1 MTAKLEEFDLD
12 NIWIGKK
19 SHENILIYDLFYK
32 TLIGP
37 KPLLIRFDKID
48 GFIKIYD
55 ETKYLI
61 FLALKNMTIFMTA
74 LDILRLISH
83 ITYLFSHYFAKV
95 DSGDC
100 LPTEKKLT
108 LHNDLIQIK
117 SVLNKDKNHYYC
129 MIFLEKY
136 SYQSTKK

>member
-100 LPTEKKLT
+100 LPIVKKLT

-117 SVLNKDKNHYYC
+117 SVLTKDKNHYYC
-129 MIFLEKY
+129 MIFLEKILI
-136 SYQSTKK
+136 SIN

>member
-100 LPTEKKLT
+100 LPIEKNWLYTMIWYRLSQFLPK
-108 LHNDLIQIK
+108 IK
-117 SVLNKDKNHYYC
+117 TTTTVWY
-129 MIFLEKY
+129 F
-136 SYQSTKK
+136 

>member
-55 ETKYLI
+55 
-61 FLALKNMTIFMTA
+61 
-74 LDILRLISH
+74 
-83 ITYLFSHYFAKV
+83 SHYFAKV

-100 LPTEKKLT
+100 LPIEKKLT

-117 SVLNKDKNHYYC
+117 SVLTKDKNHYYC
-129 MIFLEKY
+129 MIFLEKILI
-136 SYQSTKK
+136 SIN